1 MRMFFNLLS
10 PVFGCVPHGSSKNKT
25 SSPVPAAA
33 PAQEQEPC
41 QGSEASLG
49 GAHGEAADAVVL
61 PPLRPLLSSPLG
73 SSVHC
78 VEKDVSDKDE
88 DEDDEDEDDVMEV
101 GNAEPE
107 AVPETPNAGETPSKD
122 VEEEEEG
129 SEGTEGEVPVYEE
142 VCDPFVFIR
151 RVHELVARTPAERLG
166 DVFAFPA
173 SLPVLPPKA
182 AGAPRATLVL
192 DLDETLVHCSMQPI
206 ASPNLV
212 FPVEWEGARYVL
224 YANTRP
230 GLAEFLRTVGA
241 LFEVVLFTA
250 SMPVYAGRLCD
261 LLDPAHALIHH
272 RLYRHACVL
281 VDSNYLKD
289 LRVLGRDLA
298 TTVIVDNS
306 PQAFAFQY
314 DNGIPILSYFD
325 SQTDRELP
333 KLLPLL
339 RRLAQAD
346 DVRPI
351 LRNHYKLYRRI
362 ESPFL
367 HP

>member
-1 MRMFFNLLS
+1 
-10 PVFGCVPHGSSKNKT
+10 
-25 SSPVPAAA
+25 
-33 PAQEQEPC
+33 
-41 QGSEASLG
+41 
-49 GAHGEAADAVVL
+49 
-61 PPLRPLLSSPLG
+61 
-73 SSVHC
+73 
-78 VEKDVSDKDE
+78 
-88 DEDDEDEDDVMEV
+88 
-101 GNAEPE
+101 
-107 AVPETPNAGETPSKD
+107 
-122 VEEEEEG
+122 
-129 SEGTEGEVPVYEE
+129 
-142 VCDPFVFIR
+142 
-151 RVHELVARTPAERLG
+151 
-166 DVFAFPA
+166 
-173 SLPVLPPKA
+173 
-182 AGAPRATLVL
+182 
-192 DLDETLVHCSMQPI
+192 MQPI